1 MYLYDLP
8 KDEVSSVKI
17 AEAFRKKCGG
27 VIEQRPQIRRDLMR
41 PFYSA
46 IIMINDAAQ
55 YKKACE
61 EMKYFEIDGLQCRA
75 LPFDQQLL
83 GSNKDKLQ
91 NNNVFYKN
99 PSNTEKLNYE
109 DLEM

>member
-46 IIMINDAAQ
+46 IIMINDAA
-55 YKKACE
+55 
-61 EMKYFEIDGLQCRA
+61 
-75 LPFDQQLL
+75 
-83 GSNKDKLQ
+83 
-91 NNNVFYKN
+91 
-99 PSNTEKLNYE
+99 
-109 DLEM
+109 